1 MAEVAIPIAVLGVM
15 YIISNKNND
24 KEGFENSSLPNVQ
37 KRVVNYPK
45 DHKKDLLNETNVQTY
60 TGYKNASE
68 NYYQP
73 TGYKKALKNVEKKVG
88 KFQSL
93 TGNMV
98 YSADLEHN
106 NMVPFFGSKVTQQ
119 GGGKGYEGLLDLYTG
134 AGSQQN
140 KKEGIA
146 PMFKPEANLSHIRGA
161 PVTTEFYQN
170 RMKDVLTS
178 KMSNVKPWQEI
189 QVGPGLGKGYT
200 SKGSGGFNAGMEARN
215 CQLPKTVDELRVA
228 TNPKVTYGG
237 QVLGAFV
244 GKGNC
249 ASANQMLQES
259 RAQGNPIQQ
268 VFKNRPDTYYV
279 NSADR
284 WFTTTGQEKAQT
296 VRSAVVLQPEN
307 RTTTTREYFGGGNDR
322 EGEGTYQPGHY
333 RPTHKQHLGAPELGA
348 ANKGGAWSASNKD
361 YGKSGYKSRANAR
374 TLTGNRTE
382 MGGVSGVVSALTA
395 PLLDLLRPTRKQN
408 IIGNARPTGNVQGK
422 WGVNAEPVWNPADN
436 PAPTIREQTENTP
449 HMIQGGYGTGDGY
462 MTSVHQP
469 IAQQRDNTTHNTY
482 ISGSGALPGTTG
494 PRTYDSDYNARTNP
508 NKEVVAKVNRYN
520 IGNQSLGSG
529 EQNVTNLRNKACRPD
544 GYRVNMPK
552 RSASM
557 QTHGKL
563 SGKHTRERAVNCQR
577 NNPGMVQAFEQNP
590 YTQSLNSW
598 A

>member
-1 MAEVAIPIAVLGVM
+1 MAEVAIPIAMLGVM
-15 YIISNKNND
+15 YIISNKNDNNNK
-24 KEGFENSSLPNVQ
+24 KEGFRQQNLPNTKKIVA
-37 KRVVNYPK
+37 NYPTDK
-45 DHKKDLLNETNVQTY
+45 KKDLINETNVQTY
-60 TGYKNASE
+60 SGYKNSTE

-73 TGYKKALKNVEKKVG
+73 TGYKKGLKNNNKKVG
-88 KFQSL
+88 QFQSL
-93 TGNMV
+93 TGNTIQASDM
-98 YSADLEHN
+98 EHN
-106 NMVPFFGSKVTQQ
+106 NMVPFFGSKITQ
-119 GGGKGYEGLLDLYTG
+119 GNRGFEGLLDVYTG

-146 PMFKPEANLSHIRGA
+146 PMFKPETNLSHVRGA
-161 PVTTEFYQN
+161 PVATSFYQS

-178 KMSNVKPWQEI
+178 KMSNVKPWQVI

-237 QVLGAFV
+237 QVLGAYV
-244 GKGNC
+244 GNGSAATVN
-249 ASANQMLQES
+249 ASNA
-259 RAQGNPIQQ
+259 PK
-268 VFKNRPDTYYV
+268 VFKNRPDTYYE

-333 RPTHKQHLGAPELGA
+333 RQSHKNQLGAPEIGGA
-348 ANKGGAWSASNKD
+348 SKGGAWSATNKD
-361 YGKSGYKSRANAR
+361 YGKSGYKARANAR
-374 TLTGNRTE
+374 TLTENRTE
-382 MGGVSGVVSALTA
+382 MGGAGSIVSALTA
-395 PLLDLLRPTRKQN
+395 PIMDLLKPTRKQN
-408 IIGNARPTGNVQGK
+408 VIGNARPTGNVQGK
-422 WGVNAEPVWNPADN
+422 WGVNAEPVWNPNDT

-449 HMIQGGYGTGDGY
+449 HMLQGGADERNAYLTTKY
-462 MTSVHQP
+462 RPV
-469 IAQQRDNTTHNTY
+469 AQQRDNTTHNNY
-482 ISGSGALPGTTG
+482 IGGSGALPGTTG
-494 PRTYDSDYNARTNP
+494 PRPYDSDYNARTNP
-508 NKEVVAKVNRYN
+508 NREIMSKVDRYN
-520 IGNQSLGSG
+520 IGNQNLASRA
-529 EQNVTNLRNKACRPD
+529 QNVTNLRNKACRPD

-552 RSASM
+552 CAASM
-557 QTHGKL
+557 QTHGEL

-577 NNPGMVQAFEQNP
+577 NNPGMVQAFNNNP